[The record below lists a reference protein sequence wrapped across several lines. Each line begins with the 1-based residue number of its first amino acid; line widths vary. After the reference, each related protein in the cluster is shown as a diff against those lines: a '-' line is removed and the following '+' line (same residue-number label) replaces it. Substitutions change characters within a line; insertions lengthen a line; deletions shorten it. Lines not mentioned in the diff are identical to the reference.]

1 MLNIALPS
9 SGPLYQSTI
18 DFLNDAGIPV
28 KRSSSRAYT
37 GITTFDENIKIIFQ
51 RQSDICLSL
60 DNKVADLGVMGL
72 DRYKEY
78 MNNSSSKH
86 VIKKMGY
93 GSCDLVIAVPQ
104 SWQGVNNMPDLINYV
119 SGGNSSL
126 LSSSILKV
134 ATKYPVQTN
143 EFFSNNG
150 LENYELISTNGA
162 VEVAPQTGLADIIV
176 DISSTGTTIREN
188 DLKILDDGYLLFS
201 QATMIS
207 NPELLSKS
215 KDKLKSAKRLLYFIL
230 GHMNS
235 KLYNTIIFN
244 IESENENQLFK
255 MLNQHSSIRGIIGP
269 TIAKVY
275 SSDERNWFSVTI
287 VVSNEKLGEAIEILD
302 KLNAEGITIVQ
313 NKLVFDG
320 TTDIEKLLIG

>member
-18 DFLNDAGIPV
+18 DFLNDAGISIN
-28 KRSSSRAYT
+28 RSSSRAYT

-78 MNNSSSKH
+78 INNSSSKV
-86 VIKKMGY
+86 VIEKMGY
-93 GSCDLVIAVPQ
+93 GNCDLVIAVPQ
-104 SWQGVNNMPDLINYV
+104 SWHNVNNMSELRTAKQT
-119 SGGNSSL
+119 NSST
-126 LSSSILKV
+126 LKV

-143 EFFSNNG
+143 AFFSTNG
-150 LENYELISTNGA
+150 LENYEIISTNGA

-215 KDKLKSAKRLLYFIL
+215 EDKLKSAKRLLYFIS

-244 IESENENQLFK
+244 IQSENENQLFE
-255 MLNQHSSIRGIIGP
+255 MLNQYSSIRGIIGP

-302 KLNAEGITIVQ
+302 KLKAEGITIVQ

-320 TTDIEKLLIG
+320 TADIEKLLIG

>member
-18 DFLNDAGIPV
+18 DFLNDAGISIN
-28 KRSSSRAYT
+28 RSSSRAYT

-78 MNNSSSKH
+78 INNSSSKV
-86 VIKKMGY
+86 VIEKMGY
-93 GSCDLVIAVPQ
+93 GNCDLVIAVPQ
-104 SWQGVNNMPDLINYV
+104 SWHNVNNMSELRTAKQT
-119 SGGNSSL
+119 NSST
-126 LSSSILKV
+126 LKV

-143 EFFSNNG
+143 AFFSTNG
-150 LENYELISTNGA
+150 LKNYEIISTNGA

-215 KDKLKSAKRLLYFIL
+215 EDKLKSAKRLLYFIL

-244 IESENENQLFK
+244 IESENENQLFE
-255 MLNQHSSIRGIIGP
+255 MLNQYSSIRGIIGP

-302 KLNAEGITIVQ
+302 KLKAEGITIVQ

-320 TTDIEKLLIG
+320 KADIEKLLIG

>member
-18 DFLNDAGIPV
+18 DFLNDAGISIN
-28 KRSSSRAYT
+28 RSSSRAYT

-78 MNNSSSKH
+78 INNSSSKV
-86 VIKKMGY
+86 VIEKMGY
-93 GSCDLVIAVPQ
+93 GNCDLVIAVPQ
-104 SWQGVNNMPDLINYV
+104 SWHNVNNMSELRTAKQT
-119 SGGNSSL
+119 NSST
-126 LSSSILKV
+126 LKV

-143 EFFSNNG
+143 AFFSTNG
-150 LENYELISTNGA
+150 LKNYEIISTNGA

-215 KDKLKSAKRLLYFIL
+215 EDKLKSAKRLLYFIL

-244 IESENENQLFK
+244 IESENENQLFE
-255 MLNQHSSIRGIIGP
+255 MLNQYSSIRGIIGP

-302 KLNAEGITIVQ
+302 KLKAEGITIVQ

-320 TTDIEKLLIG
+320 TADIDKLLIG

>member
-18 DFLNDAGIPV
+18 DFLNDAGISI
-28 KRSSSRAYT
+28 KRSSERSYT

-78 MNNSSSKH
+78 MNNSSSKL
-86 VIKKMGY
+86 VIEKMGY
-93 GSCDLVIAVPQ
+93 GNCDLVIAVPQ
-104 SWQGVNNMPDLINYV
+104 SWQSVNNIVDLIGR
-119 SGGNSSL
+119 S
-126 LSSSILKV
+126 SSSILKV
-134 ATKYPVQTN
+134 ATKYPVQAKDYFTRMGMHN
-143 EFFSNNG
+143 KTD
-150 LENYELISTNGA
+150 YEIISTNGA

-215 KDKLKSAKRLLYFIL
+215 EDKLKSAKRLLYFIL

-244 IESENENQLFK
+244 IESENENQLFE
-255 MLNQHSSIRGIIGP
+255 MLNQYSSIRGIIGP

-302 KLNAEGITIVQ
+302 KLKAEGITIVQ

-320 TTDIEKLLIG
+320 TADIEKLLIG

>member
-18 DFLNDAGIPV
+18 DFLNDAGISIN
-28 KRSSSRAYT
+28 RSSSRAYT

-60 DNKVADLGVMGL
+60 DNKLADLGVMGL

-78 MNNSSSKH
+78 INNSSSKV
-86 VIKKMGY
+86 VIEKMGY
-93 GSCDLVIAVPQ
+93 GNCDLVIAVPQ
-104 SWQGVNNMPDLINYV
+104 SWHNVNNMSELRTAKQT
-119 SGGNSSL
+119 NSST
-126 LSSSILKV
+126 LKV

-143 EFFSNNG
+143 AFFSTNG
-150 LENYELISTNGA
+150 LKNYEIISTNGA

-215 KDKLKSAKRLLYFIL
+215 EDKLKSAKRLLYFIL

-244 IESENENQLFK
+244 IESENENQLFE
-255 MLNQHSSIRGIIGP
+255 MLNQYSSIRGIIGP

-320 TTDIEKLLIG
+320 TADIEKLLIG

>member
-18 DFLNDAGIPV
+18 DFLNDAGIFI

-37 GITTFDENIKIIFQ
+37 GTTTFDDNIKIIFQ
-51 RQSDICLSL
+51 RQSDINSSLS
-60 DNKVADLGVMGL
+60 NKVADLGIMGL
-72 DRYKEY
+72 DRYKENI
-78 MNNSSSKH
+78 NNNFAKI
-86 VIKKMGY
+86 VIEKMGY
-93 GSCDLVIAVPQ
+93 GNCDLVIAIPQ
-104 SWQGVNNMPDLINYV
+104 SWDNINNM
-119 SGGNSSL
+119 SQ
-126 LSSSILKV
+126 LKEFSQTTNLKI

-143 EFFSNNG
+143 DFFSTNG
-150 LENYELISTNGA
+150 LENFEIISTNGA

-207 NPELLSKS
+207 NSELLSKS
-215 KDKLKSAKRLLYFIL
+215 EDKLKSAKRLLYFIL

-255 MLNQHSSIRGIIGP
+255 MLNQHRSIRGIIGP

-302 KLNAEGITIVQ
+302 KLKAEGVTIVQ

-320 TTDIEKLLIG
+320 TADIEKLLIG

>member
-18 DFLNDAGIPV
+18 DFLNDAGISIN
-28 KRSSSRAYT
+28 RSSSRAYT
-37 GITTFDENIKIIFQ
+37 GITAFDENIKIIFQ

-78 MNNSSSKH
+78 INNSSSKV
-86 VIKKMGY
+86 VIEKMGY
-93 GSCDLVIAVPQ
+93 GNCDLVIAVPQ
-104 SWQGVNNMPDLINYV
+104 SWHNVNNMSELRTAKQT
-119 SGGNSSL
+119 NSST
-126 LSSSILKV
+126 LKV

-143 EFFSNNG
+143 AFFSTNG
-150 LENYELISTNGA
+150 LKNYEIISTNGA

-215 KDKLKSAKRLLYFIL
+215 EDKLKSAKRLLYFIL

-244 IESENENQLFK
+244 IQSENENQLFE
-255 MLNQHSSIRGIIGP
+255 MLNQYSSIRGIIGP

-302 KLNAEGITIVQ
+302 KLKAEGITIVQ

-320 TTDIEKLLIG
+320 TADIEKLLIG

>member
-18 DFLNDAGIPV
+18 DFLNDAGISIN
-28 KRSSSRAYT
+28 RSSSRAYT

-78 MNNSSSKH
+78 INNSSSKV
-86 VIKKMGY
+86 VIEKMGY
-93 GSCDLVIAVPQ
+93 GNCDLVIAVPQ
-104 SWQGVNNMPDLINYV
+104 SWHNVNNMSELRTAKQT
-119 SGGNSSL
+119 NSST
-126 LSSSILKV
+126 LKV

-143 EFFSNNG
+143 AFFSTNG
-150 LENYELISTNGA
+150 LKNYEIISTNGA

-215 KDKLKSAKRLLYFIL
+215 EDKLKSAKRLLYFIL

-244 IESENENQLFK
+244 IESENENQLFE
-255 MLNQHSSIRGIIGP
+255 MLNQYSSIRGIIGP

-302 KLNAEGITIVQ
+302 KLKAEGITIVQ

-320 TTDIEKLLIG
+320 TADIEKLLIG

>member
-18 DFLNDAGIPV
+18 DFLNDAGISIN
-28 KRSSSRAYT
+28 RSSSRAYT

-78 MNNSSSKH
+78 INNSSSKV
-86 VIKKMGY
+86 VIEKMGY
-93 GSCDLVIAVPQ
+93 GNCDLVIAVPQ
-104 SWQGVNNMPDLINYV
+104 SWHNVNNMSELRTAKQT
-119 SGGNSSL
+119 NSST
-126 LSSSILKV
+126 LKV

-143 EFFSNNG
+143 AFFSTNG
-150 LENYELISTNGA
+150 LKNYEIISTNGA

-215 KDKLKSAKRLLYFIL
+215 EDKLKSAKRLLYFIL

-244 IESENENQLFK
+244 IESEYENQLFE
-255 MLNQHSSIRGIIGP
+255 MLNQYSSIRGIIGP

-302 KLNAEGITIVQ
+302 KVKAEGITIVQ

>member
-18 DFLNDAGIPV
+18 DFLNDAGISIN
-28 KRSSSRAYT
+28 RSSSRAYT

-78 MNNSSSKH
+78 INNSSSKV
-86 VIKKMGY
+86 VIEKMGY
-93 GSCDLVIAVPQ
+93 GNCDLVIAVPQ
-104 SWQGVNNMPDLINYV
+104 SWHNVNNMSELRTAKQT
-119 SGGNSSL
+119 NSST
-126 LSSSILKV
+126 LKV

-143 EFFSNNG
+143 AFFSTNG
-150 LENYELISTNGA
+150 LKNYEIISTNGA

-215 KDKLKSAKRLLYFIL
+215 EDKLKSAKRLLYFIL

-244 IESENENQLFK
+244 IESENENQLFE

-275 SSDERNWFSVTI
+275 SGDERNWFSVTV
-287 VVSNEKLGEAIEILD
+287 VVSNELLSDAIEIMD

-320 TTDIEKLLIG
+320 TADIGKLLIG

>member
-18 DFLNDAGIPV
+18 DFLNDAGISIN
-28 KRSSSRAYT
+28 RSSSRAYT

-78 MNNSSSKH
+78 INNSSSKV
-86 VIKKMGY
+86 VIEKMGY
-93 GSCDLVIAVPQ
+93 GNCDLVIAVPQ
-104 SWQGVNNMPDLINYV
+104 SWHNVNNMSELRTAKQT
-119 SGGNSSL
+119 NSST
-126 LSSSILKV
+126 LKV

-143 EFFSNNG
+143 AFFSTNG
-150 LENYELISTNGA
+150 LENYEIISTNGA
-162 VEVAPQTGLADIIV
+162 LEVAPQTGLADIIV

-215 KDKLKSAKRLLYFIL
+215 EDKLKSAKRLLYFIL

-244 IESENENQLFK
+244 IESENENQLFE

-320 TTDIEKLLIG
+320 TADIEKLLIG

>member
-18 DFLNDAGIPV
+18 DFLNDAGISIN
-28 KRSSSRAYT
+28 RSSSRAYT

-60 DNKVADLGVMGL
+60 DNKLADLGVMGL

-78 MNNSSSKH
+78 INNSSSKV
-86 VIKKMGY
+86 VIEKMGY
-93 GSCDLVIAVPQ
+93 GNCDLVIAVPQ
-104 SWQGVNNMPDLINYV
+104 SWHNVNNMSELRTAKQT
-119 SGGNSSL
+119 NSST
-126 LSSSILKV
+126 LKV

-143 EFFSNNG
+143 AFFSTNG
-150 LENYELISTNGA
+150 LKNYEIISTNGA

-215 KDKLKSAKRLLYFIL
+215 EDKLKSAKRLLYFIL

-244 IESENENQLFK
+244 IESENENQLFE

-320 TTDIEKLLIG
+320 TADIEKLLIG

>member
-18 DFLNDAGIPV
+18 DFLNDAGISIN
-28 KRSSSRAYT
+28 RSSSRAYT

-78 MNNSSSKH
+78 INNSSSKV
-86 VIKKMGY
+86 VIEKMGY
-93 GSCDLVIAVPQ
+93 GNCDLVIAVPQ
-104 SWQGVNNMPDLINYV
+104 SWHNVNNMSELRTAKQT
-119 SGGNSSL
+119 NSST
-126 LSSSILKV
+126 LKV

-143 EFFSNNG
+143 AFFSTNG
-150 LENYELISTNGA
+150 LKNYEIISTNGA

-215 KDKLKSAKRLLYFIL
+215 EDKLKSAKRLLYFIL

-244 IESENENQLFK
+244 IESENENQLFE

-302 KLNAEGITIVQ
+302 KLKAEGITIVQ

-320 TTDIEKLLIG
+320 TADIEKLLIG

>member
-18 DFLNDAGIPV
+18 DFLNDAGISIN
-28 KRSSSRAYT
+28 RSSSRAYT

-78 MNNSSSKH
+78 INNSSSKV
-86 VIKKMGY
+86 VIEKMGY
-93 GSCDLVIAVPQ
+93 GNCDLVIAVPQ
-104 SWQGVNNMPDLINYV
+104 SWNNVNNMSELRTAKQT
-119 SGGNSSL
+119 NSST
-126 LSSSILKV
+126 LKV
-134 ATKYPVQTN
+134 STKYPVQTN
-143 EFFSNNG
+143 AFFSTNG
-150 LENYELISTNGA
+150 LKNYEIISTNGA

-215 KDKLKSAKRLLYFIL
+215 EDKLKSAKRLLYFIL

-244 IESENENQLFK
+244 IESENENQLFE
-255 MLNQHSSIRGIIGP
+255 MLNQYSSIRGIIGP

-302 KLNAEGITIVQ
+302 KLKAEGITIVQ

-320 TTDIEKLLIG
+320 TADIEKLLIG

>member
-18 DFLNDAGIPV
+18 DFLNDAGISIN
-28 KRSSSRAYT
+28 RSSSRAYT

-78 MNNSSSKH
+78 INNSSSKV
-86 VIKKMGY
+86 VIEKMGY
-93 GSCDLVIAVPQ
+93 GNCDLVIAVPQ
-104 SWQGVNNMPDLINYV
+104 SWHNVNNMSELRTAKQT
-119 SGGNSSL
+119 NSST
-126 LSSSILKV
+126 LKV

-143 EFFSNNG
+143 AFFSTNG
-150 LENYELISTNGA
+150 LKNYEIISTNGA

-215 KDKLKSAKRLLYFIL
+215 EDKLKSAKRLLYFIL

-244 IESENENQLFK
+244 IESENENQLFEL
-255 MLNQHSSIRGIIGP
+255 LNQHNSIRGIIGP

-275 SSDERNWFSVTI
+275 SNDERNWFSVTI

-302 KLNAEGITIVQ
+302 KLKAEGITIVQ

-320 TTDIEKLLIG
+320 TADIEKLLIG

>member
-18 DFLNDAGIPV
+18 DFLNDAGISIN
-28 KRSSSRAYT
+28 RSSSRAYT

-78 MNNSSSKH
+78 INNSSSKV
-86 VIKKMGY
+86 VIEKMGY
-93 GSCDLVIAVPQ
+93 GNCDLVIAVPQ
-104 SWQGVNNMPDLINYV
+104 SWHNVNNMSELRIAKQT
-119 SGGNSSL
+119 NSST
-126 LSSSILKV
+126 LKV

-143 EFFSNNG
+143 AFFSTNG
-150 LENYELISTNGA
+150 LKNYEIISTNGA

-215 KDKLKSAKRLLYFIL
+215 EDKLKSAKRLLYFIL

-244 IESENENQLFK
+244 IESENENQLFE
-255 MLNQHSSIRGIIGP
+255 MLNQYSSIRGIIGP

-302 KLNAEGITIVQ
+302 KLKAEGITIVQ

-320 TTDIEKLLIG
+320 TADIEKLLIG

>member
-18 DFLNDAGIPV
+18 DFLNDAGFSIN
-28 KRSSSRAYT
+28 RSSSRAYT

-78 MNNSSSKH
+78 INNSSSKV
-86 VIKKMGY
+86 VIEKMGY
-93 GSCDLVIAVPQ
+93 GNCDLVIAVPQ
-104 SWQGVNNMPDLINYV
+104 SWHNVNNMSELRTAKQT
-119 SGGNSSL
+119 NSST
-126 LSSSILKV
+126 LKV

-143 EFFSNNG
+143 AFFSTNG
-150 LENYELISTNGA
+150 LKNYEIISTNGA

-215 KDKLKSAKRLLYFIL
+215 EDKLKSAKRLLYFIL

-244 IESENENQLFK
+244 IESENENQLFE
-255 MLNQHSSIRGIIGP
+255 MLNQYSSIRGIIGP

-302 KLNAEGITIVQ
+302 KLKAEGITIVQ

-320 TTDIEKLLIG
+320 TADIEKLLIG

>member
-18 DFLNDAGIPV
+18 DFLNDAGISIN
-28 KRSSSRAYT
+28 RSSSRAYT

-60 DNKVADLGVMGL
+60 DNKLADLGVMGL

-78 MNNSSSKH
+78 INNSSSKV
-86 VIKKMGY
+86 VIEKMGY
-93 GSCDLVIAVPQ
+93 GNCDLVIAVPQ
-104 SWQGVNNMPDLINYV
+104 SWHNVNNMSELRTAKQT
-119 SGGNSSL
+119 NSST
-126 LSSSILKV
+126 LKV

-143 EFFSNNG
+143 DFFSTNS
-150 LENYELISTNGA
+150 LENYEIISTNGA

-215 KDKLKSAKRLLYFIL
+215 EDKLKSAKRLLYFIS

-244 IESENENQLFK
+244 IQSENENQLFE
-255 MLNQHSSIRGIIGP
+255 MLNQYSSIRGIIGP

-302 KLNAEGITIVQ
+302 KLKAEGITIVQ

-320 TTDIEKLLIG
+320 TADIEKLLIG